1 MSSNTINIRDTV
13 CWTVIYFIM
22 CGIFPTTIDKMVW
35 RTFESNI
42 SVWFNLL
49 TLIIFS
55 IKKCQ
60 LKISVFSNTIV
71 KGILLTI
78 GCSALVLD
86 ESKSIIKNQKSICR
100 K

>member
-1 MSSNTINIRDTV
+1 
-13 CWTVIYFIM
+13 M

-49 TLIIFS
+49 TLIIFNRIFIFCL

-60 LKISVFSNTIV
+60 LKISVFSNITV

-86 ESKSIIKNQKSICR
+86 ESKSVIKNQKSICR